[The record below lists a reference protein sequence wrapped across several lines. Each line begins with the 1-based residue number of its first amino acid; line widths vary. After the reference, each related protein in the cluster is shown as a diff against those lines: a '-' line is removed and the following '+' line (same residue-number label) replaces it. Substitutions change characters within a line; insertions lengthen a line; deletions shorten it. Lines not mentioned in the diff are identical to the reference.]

1 MLVTFN
7 KGRCQGGQDE
17 QKDEHIIITTTIMSE
32 EHPQRTRRSPG

>member
-17 QKDEHIIITTTIMSE
+17 QKDEDIIITTIMSE
-32 EHPQRTRRSPG
+32 EHPQRTRRSSG